1 MKSISKPQH
10 QIVGVFKLAQLIP
23 YMQKQMACNVS
34 LESQNLVEPFHIT
47 TAVYQIP
54 TDTDI
59 DRKKQASPVLPEEIT
74 PWQIAYGKED
84 DETSNRLSKT
94 RPLYTP

>member
-47 TAVYQIP
+47 TAVYQVP
-54 TDTDI
+54 TDADI
-59 DRKKQASPVLPEEIT
+59 DRENRHHASCQKGLQPHERRR
-74 PWQIAYGKED
+74 
-84 DETSNRLSKT
+84 TSDGTDCART
-94 RPLYTP
+94 DQ

>member
-47 TAVYQIP
+47 TAVYQVP

-59 DRKKQASPVLPEEIT
+59 DRKTGIT
-74 PWQIAYGKED
+74 SSARRDNPMANCLRKGG
-84 DETSNRLSKT
+84 R
-94 RPLYTP
+94 